1 MVLTEKAFTIFFF
14 RNYDIHLSLWILY
27 SGRLKNFT
35 TYVQLILGKQK
46 SWQTKFFFFF
56 FFRGNF
62 PGIKFS
68 VEHVEANLFLVCS
81 DPILEAQYTK

>member
-1 MVLTEKAFTIFFF
+1 MDIIQWKVKKH
-14 RNYDIHLSLWILY
+14 YDICSAYPWKTKILAN
-27 SGRLKNFT
+27 K
-35 TYVQLILGKQK
+35 IL
-46 SWQTKFFFFF
+46 FFFF

>member
-1 MVLTEKAFTIFFF
+1 MFS
-14 RNYDIHLSLWILY
+14 LSLEN
-27 SGRLKNFT
+27 KN
-35 TYVQLILGKQK
+35 LGKQN
-46 SWQTKFFFFF
+46 SFFFF